1 MGIVRRLVVVG
12 AGAAVAFS
20 LAAVGPADPV
30 EGAPPAPSLTAVKPS
45 SGWTL
50 QTTFPGLLSSVS
62 CATHN
67 RCFAAGADGSI
78 EVSDNGGASWTS
90 SQVAPLIAGIQAISC
105 QAGTCVAAGEGPQGT
120 ESSATSTD
128 RGRTWESEEA
138 TSVGDPASL
147 ACSSASDCAVV
158 GQQSEVTGSAPEAAY
173 TTDGG
178 TTWSPGSLPSPP
190 SALNSVS
197 CAGSDCTAVGS
208 TISQYAAKVSI
219 VGTTDGGVTWH
230 DDTVPTDFYPESVA
244 CLSAGACDALGYGQT
259 GMELAVTA
267 DDGSTWT
274 MHAIPN
280 VTPTT
285 ITLACSGARRCL
297 VVSQGTSDGEL
308 LAEATTDGGSTWTA
322 QTMPS
327 LGPDLA
333 TVYSAS
339 CPSSSRCVV
348 AAEDNGVGALVS
360 TKNAGTTWSETFSGL
375 AVGALDTVAC
385 APGGDR
391 CWSSYG
397 GYLFD
402 TTDGGRSW
410 TQSPYLDGGEDMT
423 CVDDQH
429 CWSVGA
435 DGPDTGIIDAT
446 SDGVHWSTQYRADS
460 STLTS
465 ISCAD
470 VEHCW
475 AVGFGVTGY
484 VGASFATTDGGAT
497 WTALP
502 LRKGMLLTS
511 ISCPTDPFC
520 VANEGAG
527 APYYSTDG
535 GMTWK
540 KGKSSKSLSDVDQV
554 DCVSPTECLAATDGE
569 VALSTDQGRR
579 WVVTATA
586 TGVNYP
592 LSVSCANAEDC
603 AVAGSSAANGTSAIA
618 ATTDGGTTWISQ
630 SVPGEFS
637 APGSTLNAV
646 SCAASSGC
654 LAVGGIGPS
663 GGGVAALPSFP

>member
-1 MGIVRRLVVVG
+1 VG
-12 AGAAVAFS
+12 AGVVVALS
-20 LAAVGPADPV
+20 LAAVGPA
-30 EGAPPAPSLTAVKPS
+30 GAVGGARSAPIPATAKPT

-50 QTTFPGLLSSVS
+50 RTTFPGLLSSVT
-62 CATHN
+62 CATNN
-67 RCFAAGADGSI
+67 RCLGAGADGSI
-78 EVSDNGGASWTS
+78 EASDNGGSSWTS

-105 QAGTCVAAGEGPQGT
+105 QAATCVAAGVGPQGT
-120 ESSATSTD
+120 ESSATSAD
-128 RGRTWESEEA
+128 RGRTWESEGA
-138 TSVGDPASL
+138 TGVGEPASL
-147 ACSSASDCAVV
+147 ACSSASDCVVV
-158 GQQSEVTGSAPEAAY
+158 GRQSGGTGSAAEAAY

-178 TTWSPGSLPSPP
+178 TTWSAGSLPSPP

-208 TISQYAAKVSI
+208 TISQFAAEVSI
-219 VGTTDGGVTWH
+219 VGTTDGGVTWQ

-244 CLSAGACDALGYGQT
+244 CMPAGACDALGYGQT

-274 MHAIPN
+274 MHPVPN

-285 ITLACSGARRCL
+285 VTLACSSARRCL

-308 LAEATTDGGSTWTA
+308 LAEATSDGGSTWTA

-333 TVYSAS
+333 TVHAAT

-348 AAEDNGVGALVS
+348 AAEDDGIAALVS
-360 TKNAGTTWSETFSGL
+360 TENAGNPWSETYSGL

-385 APGGDR
+385 PPGADR
-391 CWSSYG
+391 CWTSYG

-402 TTDGGRSW
+402 TTDGGTSW
-410 TQSPYLDGGEDMT
+410 TQSPYLDGGADMT

-435 DGPDTGIIDAT
+435 DGPDTGIVDAT

-470 VEHCW
+470 LEHCW

-502 LRKGMLLTS
+502 LKKGMLLTS
-511 ISCPTDPFC
+511 ISCPTDSFC

-527 APYYSTDG
+527 APYFSTDG

-540 KGKSSKSLSDVDQV
+540 KGQSPKSLSDVDQV
-554 DCVSPTECLAATDGE
+554 DCVSPTECLAAADGE
-569 VALSTDQGRR
+569 VALSTDQGQR
-579 WVVTATA
+579 WVVTDAA
-586 TGVNYP
+586 TGINYP
-592 LSVSCANAEDC
+592 LSLSCANAEDC
-603 AVAGSSAANGTSAIA
+603 AIAGSSAANGTSAIA
-618 ATTDGGTTWISQ
+618 ATTDGGTTWIHQ
-630 SVPGEFS
+630 SVPGAFS

-646 SCAASSGC
+646 SCAASLGC